1 MFDYDASATA
11 TLDLPPAPD
20 APREKRPLDRL
31 LTILGVRLTDVSRGR
46 ALELIEESILDD
58 DGQTRSIFF
67 VNAHTLNLAAD
78 DEEYRTTLNS
88 ADCVFGDG
96 TGVRWAS
103 RLQGRCV
110 RDNVNGTDLIPE
122 LLRKTSGRGYRYF
135 LLGADEQTIRRAAR
149 FTDANFPGWTRT
161 GYHHG
166 YLSDPELNESVI
178 RQINQSEPD
187 VLLVGMG
194 NPLQEQ
200 WIRENRHRL
209 KVKLCIGVG
218 GLFSYWAGGLRR
230 APRWLRR
237 CGAEWLGILLQ
248 QPRKARRYL
257 LGNPL
262 FLARI
267 LRERWQIRR
276 RRRGNVYSGS
286 LSNA

>member
-161 GYHHG
+161 G
-166 YLSDPELNESVI
+166 
-178 RQINQSEPD
+178 
-187 VLLVGMG
+187 VGMG

-267 LRERWQIRR
+267 LRERWQT
-276 RRRGNVYSGS
+276 
-286 LSNA
+286 NA